1 MRNITMRKF
10 NALKGMNDIMLAMN
24 NEDVIDAWWYS
35 MPDGADDSDIM
46 DIVEADSDLFAEIV
60 NEFFRLV
67 ILGGAD
73 GLYFGERDGD
83 KWVFPVY
90 GEEGHAE
97 GARGLAQ
104 AGE

>member
-24 NEDVIDAWWYS
+24 NEEVIDAWWYS

-73 GLYFGERDGD
+73 GLYFGECDG
-83 KWVFPVY
+83 WNSSVY

-97 GARGLAQ
+97 GARSLAQ